1 LRKAE
6 EKSQP
11 FARILRRKMTKTEVV
26 LWNHLRTA
34 NRHGYHFRRQ
44 HPVGP
49 YIVDFAHLKGK
60 LIVEIDGDTHGTVS
74 GAGHDVRRDAYLKS
88 RGWSVMR
95 MFNLD
100 VHADVHRIVE
110 IILAR
115 LPPPSRDVRRATPPP

>member
-1 LRKAE
+1 MRKAE

-49 YIVDFAHLKGK
+49 YIVDFASVKDRLV
-60 LIVEIDGDTHGTVS
+60 IEIDGDTHGTLS
-74 GAGHDVRRDAYLKS
+74 GIRHDARRDAYLKS
-88 RGWSVMR
+88 RGWSVVR
-95 MFNLD
+95 VFNLD
-100 VHADVHRIVE
+100 VHADAQRIVE
-110 IILAR
+110 IILER
-115 LPPPSRDVRRATPPP
+115 LPPPSRNVCCVTTPP